1 MLPLPSPA
9 LIGVV
14 HLKALP
20 GSPAAILSMDEIT
33 SLALADAK
41 VLREAGFD
49 AIVVEN
55 FGDAPFSS
63 VAMEPASV
71 AGLAIVAARVREA
84 CGLPMGINAL
94 RNDAR
99 AGLGIAAATGA
110 SFIRVNIH
118 TGVYATDQG
127 IIEGR
132 ADETLRDRKRLGA
145 KVAIFADVNVKH
157 ATPISHTDI
166 VRAAKDTAH
175 RGLADALVV
184 TGAATGEAVDVNE
197 LRRVREA
204 VPERRLFVGSGATA
218 ETVRSLLTIADGV
231 IVGTGLKAR
240 RDPANPIDAKLAK
253 EFVVA
258 ARGRPA

>member
-1 MLPLPSPA
+1 MVPLPSPA

-14 HLKALP
+14 HVKALP
-20 GSPAAILSMDEIT
+20 GRPAQMFSMEEVIR
-33 SLALADAK
+33 LAVTDA
-41 VLREAGFD
+41 VTLRDAGFD
-49 AIVVEN
+49 AVVVEN
-55 FGDAPFSS
+55 FGDAPF
-63 VAMEPASV
+63 AAREIEPSSV
-71 AGLAIVAARVREA
+71 AGLAVVADRVRSA
-84 CGLPMGINAL
+84 CGLTIGINAL

-99 AGLGIAAATGA
+99 AGLGIAAAVGA
-110 SFIRVNIH
+110 SFVRVNIH

-132 ADETLRDRKRLGA
+132 ADETLRYRKRLGA
-145 KVAIFADVNVKH
+145 TIAILADVNVKH

-166 VRAAKDTAH
+166 VRAAKDTAY

-204 VPERRLFVGSGATA
+204 VQDRRLFVGSGATV

-231 IVGTGLKAR
+231 IVGTGLKAKR
-240 RDPANPIDAKLAK
+240 NPAGPIDAQMAR

-258 ARGRPA
+258 ARGG